1 MNVRHDILVKY
12 AGLMTR
18 ELMIRLGDEGDSKN
32 ENLIKIDTPVN
43 PNSQNSPE
51 GLAPPNLSIHK
62 NDLARSTFVPKLK
75 SVVED
80 NNSKAWPIGTWLIS
94 FPCRPSF
101 TERVDL
107 QYQPLDDQNT
117 MQDRPLVIA
126 TSDKSPPKLLW
137 GSTKEKIPVVVW
149 STQ

>member
-1 MNVRHDILVKY
+1 
-12 AGLMTR
+12 MTR

-80 NNSKAWPIGTWLIS
+80 NNSKAWPIGK
-94 FPCRPSF
+94 
-101 TERVDL
+101 EG
-107 QYQPLDDQNT
+107 QPVRAYVAYFFSLRT
-117 MQDRPLVIA
+117 ILY
-126 TSDKSPPKLLW
+126 
-137 GSTKEKIPVVVW
+137 
-149 STQ
+149 